1 MAGPEAKLTTQILA
15 ALRKRGGWWAKF
27 HGGVYQRGIPDLLG
41 CYNGKMVAL
50 EVKVDGRH
58 YGATA
63 LQQKNIDEINN
74 CGGNASVIYSIQDA
88 LKILDYIDESAL

>member
-41 CYNGKMVAL
+41 CYKGKMVGL
-50 EVKVDGRH
+50 EVKIGTA
-58 YGATA
+58 YGATE
-63 LQQKNIDEINN
+63 LQQKNIDEINK

>member
-1 MAGPEAKLTTQILA
+1 MAGLEAKLTTQILT

-41 CYNGKMVAL
+41 CYKGRMVAL
-50 EVKVDGRH
+50 EVKVGTA
-58 YGATA
+58 YGATE
-63 LQQKNIDEINN
+63 LQQKNIDEINK